1 MKQNYILKVWGSTII
16 AAPILM
22 MLATAII
29 TGKKGI
35 GFDAGAF
42 GFIAFA
48 LGYGFV
54 LSLPTFLLLYL
65 LFPVL
70 RKRITST
77 LKLKVSAI
85 LVGVACVLTTFFLL
99 YGREAYNL
107 TGNFAALTFSVAYSI
122 CLAVFSFIYSPSS
135 SSPKSNE
142 MD

>member
-1 MKQNYILKVWGSTII
+1 MKQNYILKVWVSTIV
-16 AAPILM
+16 AAPILIV
-22 MLATAII
+22 LLTAII
-29 TGKKGI
+29 AAKQGS
-35 GFDAGAF
+35 GFDLGAF

-77 LKLKVSAI
+77 LKLKVTALI
-85 LVGVACVLTTFFLL
+85 IGVVCVLTTFFLL

-122 CLAVFSFIYSPSS
+122 CLTVFSFIYSVSDNLS
-135 SSPKSNE
+135 QS
-142 MD
+142 